1 MVMAG
6 SSRARELKVC
16 FFLFLL
22 AGKEVYVV
30 NAERTAVDVFT
41 EVADLQQA
49 AASIKEINRHGA
61 EPLCDGLLF
70 GCINPRIC
78 TGSGTVSEPC
88 AVKADADLATGYAT
102 DVGAVSTKID
112 SYKESQSLAEL
123 SIIAYELKDL
133 EQYDKVLA
141 ENKGGPLLKSK
152 ITELADKVDHSMET
166 LAAAMPKDSF
176 CSMVDLVSGLNDAK
190 SRGQGATGSPDESK
204 AFLKKVFPGITDE
217 DVSTI
222 MTRADE
228 EAQEVLDC
236 DTSTPNCREERLMK
250 QDDKFLKQ
258 VDSLAENLAESEASF
273 VQLATKFGA
282 NVPHDHLSELT
293 EMQRRE
299 NTWAALQIMD
309 NKTAWEELKQAA
321 HRHDASSALQNGV
334 ALSKEES
341 FQAQLE
347 AGTNPIVVGIIII
360 VVAILALIFLTAAV
374 LIPILLVFLGLV
386 TVGIAV
392 KSRRR

>member
-1 MVMAG
+1 MIK
-6 SSRARELKVC
+6 SWLK
-16 FFLFLL
+16 
-22 AGKEVYVV
+22 
-30 NAERTAVDVFT
+30 
-41 EVADLQQA
+41 
-49 AASIKEINRHGA
+49 
-61 EPLCDGLLF
+61 
-70 GCINPRIC
+70 
-78 TGSGTVSEPC
+78 
-88 AVKADADLATGYAT
+88 
-102 DVGAVSTKID
+102 
-112 SYKESQSLAEL
+112 
-123 SIIAYELKDL
+123 
-133 EQYDKVLA
+133 
-141 ENKGGPLLKSK
+141 NKGGPLLKSK

-309 NKTAWEELKQAA
+309 NKTAWEEPE
-321 HRHDASSALQNGV
+321 ASSASSRRLISASERGSTV
-334 ALSKEES
+334 KGRILSSTVGSRYQPHRRWHHHHRRCDPCLDFPDGRGSHSHPLGFSWPCDGWHCCEES
-341 FQAQLE
+341 S
-347 AGTNPIVVGIIII
+347 P
-360 VVAILALIFLTAAV
+360 LADSLPTTCRA
-374 LIPILLVFLGLV
+374 
-386 TVGIAV
+386 
-392 KSRRR
+392 S

>member
-1 MVMAG
+1 MAMTG
-6 SSRARELKVC
+6 SSRAKELKVC

-61 EPLCDGLLF
+61 EPLCDGQLY

-88 AVKADADLATGYAT
+88 AVKADADLATGYAA
-102 DVGAVSTKID
+102 DVDALSAKID

-123 SIIAYELKDL
+123 SIIAYELKDM
-133 EQYDKVLA
+133 EQYDKVLV
-141 ENKGGPLLKSK
+141 ENKGGSLLKSK
-152 ITELADKVDHSMET
+152 ITELADKVDHSMGT

-176 CSMVDLVSGLNDAK
+176 CSMVDLVNGLNDAK
-190 SRGQGATGSPDESK
+190 SRGPGATGSSDDSK

-222 MTRADE
+222 MTRAEE

-236 DTSTPNCREERLMK
+236 DKSTPECREQRLRK
-250 QDDKFLKQ
+250 QDDKFLEQ
-258 VDSLAENLAESEASF
+258 VDSVAENLAESEASF
-273 VQLATKFGA
+273 VQLVTKFGA
-282 NVPHDHLSELT
+282 KMPHDHLSELT

-299 NTWAALQIMD
+299 NTWAALQLVD
-309 NKTAWEELKQAA
+309 NETAWQELKQAA
-321 HRHDASSALQNGV
+321 RRHDASSALQNGA

-341 FQAQLE
+341 FEAQLE
-347 AGTNPIVVGIIII
+347 AGSNPIVIGIIII

-386 TVGIAV
+386 TIGIV
-392 KSRRR
+392 KRRR